1 MARERLSSRRGG
13 VVTSAVVVLSTAG
26 SREEAERIAS
36 ALVDEHLAACVN
48 VIDGLTS
55 IYRWQGK
62 VERASEVL
70 LVIKTRRASAARL
83 IARLGELHSYDVP
96 EAIVLPIAAGSRP
109 YLQWLLAE
117 TAPPPR
123 SRRRPSERNTTKAK

>member
-1 MARERLSSRRGG
+1 
-13 VVTSAVVVLSTAG
+13 VTTTVVVLSTAG

-36 ALVDEHLAACVN
+36 ALVDERLAACVN
-48 VIDGLTS
+48 VVDGVTS

-62 VERASEVL
+62 VERAAEVL
-70 LVIKTRRASAARL
+70 LVIKTRRASSSRL
-83 IARLGELHSYDVP
+83 MARLGELHSYDVP

-117 TAPPPR
+117 TASTPR
-123 SRRRPSERNTTKAK
+123 GRPQPRGRTSPKRAKVAR